1 MKMLTRAGRATILDR
16 NVFTEAFF
24 DDDGPA
30 DAAIVVAGVGAVSH
44 VGLVFLHG
52 LGFGVAGLFS
62 AVLGAVIGWLILA
75 FATWFTATRLFQ
87 ASTRPQTMMALQGLA
102 ALPLLVETLAAPHAA
117 ASLLASMA
125 GGLALVW
132 YLVVLVVATQQATDL
147 STRKSAASVLM
158 GFAAAVLLRALIG
171 VPFALLGGL
180 FG

>member
-1 MKMLTRAGRATILDR
+1 MKMLTRAGRAAILDR
-16 NVFTEAFF
+16 NAFTEAFF

-30 DAAIVVAGVGAVSH
+30 DAAIVVAGVGAVSY
-44 VGLVFLHG
+44 VGLVSLYG
-52 LGFGVAGLFS
+52 LGFDLASLFS
-62 AVLGAVIGWLILA
+62 AVLAAVIGWLILA
-75 FATWFTATRLFQ
+75 FTTWFTASRLFQ

-102 ALPLLVETLAAPHAA
+102 ALPLLLEIFADPRVD
-117 ASLLASMA
+117 ASLFASMA

-158 GFAAAVLLRALIG
+158 GFAAAAFLRALVG

-180 FG
+180 IG